1 MALAVEST
9 ATASTR
15 ARHRTRIRHALLAG
29 LFLLP
34 ALAFLL
40 TFVYVPSFM
49 AFSLAFFHYHL
60 MGVNTTSAGWSNFS
74 DAISFNIFQ
83 QSLGNTF
90 FYAAMMI
97 PSILLVSMG
106 IALLI
111 NRATRFYAVLRT
123 LVLLPYATPAVGTAI
138 GWLWIFD
145 PTYGLANAVLHVF
158 HIPPQQWL
166 QSPAEAMP
174 SIALYS
180 LWHGV
185 GFDVIIVMAA
195 LASVP
200 RTVLE
205 AAAIDGANAWR
216 RFWTVTVPL
225 ISPTLFFITVITT
238 IGTLQSF
245 SQIFALTGGNGGPE
259 YATTT
264 TLFLIYETAFVYN
277 HYSYAS
283 AMAILLVIII
293 LALTIF
299 QRTVGKRL
307 VFYQ

>member
-15 ARHRTRIRHALLAG
+15 AKRRTRVRHALLAG

-40 TFVYVPSFM
+40 TFVYVPSVM

>member
-15 ARHRTRIRHALLAG
+15 ARRRTRIRHALLAG

>member
-1 MALAVEST
+1 MALAVAST
-9 ATASTR
+9 TTASAR
-15 ARHRTRIRHALLAG
+15 AKRRTRIRHALLAA

-40 TFVYVPSFM
+40 TFVYVPSVM

-166 QSPAEAMP
+166 
-174 SIALYS
+174 
-180 LWHGV
+180 
-185 GFDVIIVMAA
+185 
-195 LASVP
+195 
-200 RTVLE
+200 
-205 AAAIDGANAWR
+205 
-216 RFWTVTVPL
+216 
-225 ISPTLFFITVITT
+225 
-238 IGTLQSF
+238 
-245 SQIFALTGGNGGPE
+245 
-259 YATTT
+259 
-264 TLFLIYETAFVYN
+264 
-277 HYSYAS
+277 
-283 AMAILLVIII
+283 
-293 LALTIF
+293 
-299 QRTVGKRL
+299 
-307 VFYQ
+307 

>member
-15 ARHRTRIRHALLAG
+15 AKRRTRIRHALLAG